1 MVLNKIRS
9 AINPILENIGR
20 YFSYLGAPA
29 WVWTLFGLLLSLISM
44 LFYSTQAPYG
54 ALLGGSFF
62 LLSGLMDVVDGA
74 VAKFTNTVSKLG
86 SFIDSTADRLGE
98 ILVSFGL
105 LVGRWAQP
113 DFVFLMITFSI
124 LVSYV
129 RAKGDSLGLDLKGS
143 GIGERAERMLVL
155 SFSSILGYTFYGVLI
170 VSALAIYT
178 FIERS
183 TIIMRKLRK

>member
-1 MVLNKIRS
+1 MS
-9 AINPILENIGR
+9 
-20 YFSYLGAPA
+20 
-29 WVWTLFGLLLSLISM
+29 
-44 LFYSTQAPYG
+44 FYAKQEPYG
-54 ALLGGSFF
+54 ALLGGFFF
-62 LLSGLMDVVDGA
+62 LLSGFTDIVDGA

-98 ILVSFGL
+98 VLVSFGL
-105 LVGRWAQP
+105 LIGGWAPP
-113 DFVFLMITFSI
+113 DLVFLMITFSI

-155 SFSSILGYTFYGVLI
+155 SFFSIAGYTFYGVII
-170 VSALAIYT
+170 VSALAIFT

-183 TIIMRKLRK
+183 AIIIWKLR